1 MKQFIIL
8 MGILPFL
15 FLFLL
20 QYTLDQQNS
29 RHIARFQEHVYTAK
43 EKAKQEGRFTG
54 EIKKELV
61 QKIAGDFDL
70 DEGDIQVT
78 LEEIPKYRT
87 NIFDEREL
95 IHYKVSVPIDKIMA
109 GNKFLGIPDDE
120 NSYMYTIESWTAS
133 EFIGD

>member
-8 MGILPFL
+8 MAILPFL

-29 RHIARFQEHVYTAK
+29 HHIARFQEHVYTAK

-54 EIKKELV
+54 EIKEELV

-78 LEEIPKYRT
+78 LEEMPQYRT
-87 NIFDEREL
+87 NVFDEREL

-109 GNKFLGIPDDE
+109 GNKFLGIPDNE